1 MNNHFKTVMTVAFF
15 SLCANLFAATP
26 NFKFTGKTVDELL
39 PSGWIVQ
46 SRDTGDMNKDGVKDL
61 LLMLQDTLSEPDP
74 QCRTFY
80 VAVCWGSKE
89 GIYSLFGVY
98 SFGSGCELALEDEA
112 FPADGPYRK
121 TSELYASINST
132 GSMRIFIR
140 TQFWLASHQLIE
152 TTNLFRFQNGD
163 FYLIGSEHYQ
173 YGTSGGSA
181 GYGYGSSKNYLTG
194 KMYEYDVE
202 QYQKKKGKWGVM
214 EKAPLT
220 SLESIVK
227 K

>member
-39 PSGWIVQ
+39 PSGWIV
-46 SRDTGDMNKDGVKDL
+46 
-61 LLMLQDTLSEPDP
+61 
-74 QCRTFY
+74 
-80 VAVCWGSKE
+80 
-89 GIYSLFGVY
+89 
-98 SFGSGCELALEDEA
+98 
-112 FPADGPYRK
+112 
-121 TSELYASINST
+121 
-132 GSMRIFIR
+132 
-140 TQFWLASHQLIE
+140 
-152 TTNLFRFQNGD
+152 
-163 FYLIGSEHYQ
+163 
-173 YGTSGGSA
+173 
-181 GYGYGSSKNYLTG
+181 GSSKNYLTG